1 MIYHWRN
8 ALVLGA
14 VFVVTGLVYLFLQGN
29 GEWMYRAG
37 VVMLS
42 AVGGA
47 MAFTFFIFLRCSREL

>member
-29 GEWMYRAG
+29 GEWMDRAG
-37 VVMLS
+37 VVMLI

-47 MAFTFFIFLRCSREL
+47 MAFTFFILLRGSREL